1 MLRAVLAVIVSYIV
15 MFLLIFAAFSSAY
28 LILGADQ
35 AFKPKLF
42 LASNRWI
49 ALSLVVNF
57 VVAVIGGL
65 ICAAIAKG
73 GKAPLALATVVF
85 VVGLLLAVPA
95 VMKQRANSKMARV
108 SSTSNLEAM
117 QKAYWPTW
125 VPFTFPFVGAI
136 GVLIGGRLKRRA

>member
-49 ALSLVVNF
+49 VLSLVVNF

-73 GKAPLALATVVF
+73 GKALLALATVVF
-85 VVGLLLAVPA
+85 VVELLLAVSV
-95 VMKQRANSKMARV
+95 VMKQRSNCNIVLV
-108 SSTSNLEAM
+108 SLNC
-117 QKAYWPTW
+117 Y
-125 VPFTFPFVGAI
+125 
-136 GVLIGGRLKRRA
+136 LK